1 MGFGPVEAIVIL
13 AVVLMIFGA
22 GRLSGVG
29 KAMGQGLREF
39 RQETRALPATDQD
52 ATIPPA
58 HRSNDH
64 RSRVHPS
71 NDS

>member
-22 GRLSGVG
+22 GRLTGVG

-39 RQETRALPATDQD
+39 RQETREVAVDDEATL
-52 ATIPPA
+52 
-58 HRSNDH
+58 RSEDN
-64 RSRVHPS
+64 PTP
-71 NDS
+71 